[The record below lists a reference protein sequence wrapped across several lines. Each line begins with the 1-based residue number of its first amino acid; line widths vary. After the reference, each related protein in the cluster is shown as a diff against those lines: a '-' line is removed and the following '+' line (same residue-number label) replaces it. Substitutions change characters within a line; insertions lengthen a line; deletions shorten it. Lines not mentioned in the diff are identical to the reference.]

1 MIVEAFLLSL
11 LAGSAT
17 VMGGIFVVLL
27 GRVSDRFVAGSMG
40 FASGVML
47 LVSFLNLFIESLDL
61 TSYLNVCLAFA
72 AGSILMIVLDSF
84 LPHLELGK
92 REDGA
97 VRSKQLQ
104 SGLLILIG
112 ITLHNIPEG
121 VIVSAGYL
129 HLPQLGILIA
139 VAVFFHNVPEGVAT
153 AIPLA
158 SAGSRQRDVVLATLV
173 SGLAEPFGALVGAT
187 LIINSP
193 PETIGLALAFAA
205 GVMTYIT
212 ADELIP
218 IAHEYGHKHM
228 VSIGILL
235 GIVFMMFLNNF
246 LRSFG

>member
-1 MIVEAFLLSL
+1 VI
-11 LAGSAT
+11 
-17 VMGGIFVVLL
+17 GGIFVILVRRI
-27 GRVSDRFVAGSMG
+27 GSRFIAGSMG
-40 FASGVML
+40 FASGVMI
-47 LVSFLNLFIESLDL
+47 LVSFLNLFVESLDL
-61 TSYLNVCLAFA
+61 TSYLNVSLAFA
-72 AGSILMIVLDSF
+72 TGSVFMILLDSF

-92 REDGA
+92 REEGA
-97 VRSKQLQ
+97 IKLKQPQ

-112 ITLHNIPEG
+112 VTLHNIPEG

-158 SAGSRQRDVVLATLV
+158 SAGSRKRDVVLATFV
-173 SGLAEPFGALVGAT
+173 SALAEPFGALVGGT
-187 LIINSP
+187 LLINSS

-235 GIVFMMFLNNF
+235 GMMFMLLLNNF
-246 LRSFG
+246 LR